1 MRKWKKLTLSF
12 MLSIVTAGG
21 GLAGQGILLPERVSA
36 AANAVPA
43 YEVKFLADPDLVLD
57 SSGSPRS
64 EVVDALDLDSTPQAI
79 RVEYF
84 DTNMLEL
91 NSKGWDVRLR
101 KKENKSDYEL
111 TYKKR
116 YPVVNGNIQAALTLA
131 NQEGFDA
138 SDDNYEAE
146 VDWGYGKQTLSFSNT
161 KKVSTKVAGAV
172 LPAEDDALELLLDKL
187 PGKLKNWSASN
198 WGKQKLA
205 ASRAHGPL
213 TFERYTGT
221 WNNQEITLEVWPVR
235 DEAGTGI
242 QNIVEISFKT
252 ADSTSVAGLRAG
264 LMSLLNAEGW
274 LIPADGLK
282 TQLILERY

>member
-101 KKENKSDYEL
+101 K
-111 TYKKR
+111 R
-116 YPVVNGNIQAALTLA
+116 
-131 NQEGFDA
+131 
-138 SDDNYEAE
+138 
-146 VDWGYGKQTLSFSNT
+146 KQ
-161 KKVSTKVAGAV
+161 
-172 LPAEDDALELLLDKL
+172 
-187 PGKLKNWSASN
+187 
-198 WGKQKLA
+198 
-205 ASRAHGPL
+205 
-213 TFERYTGT
+213 
-221 WNNQEITLEVWPVR
+221 I
-235 DEAGTGI
+235 
-242 QNIVEISFKT
+242 
-252 ADSTSVAGLRAG
+252 
-264 LMSLLNAEGW
+264 
-274 LIPADGLK
+274 
-282 TQLILERY
+282 

>member
-64 EVVDALDLDSTPQAI
+64 EVMDTLDLNSTPQAI

-84 DTNMLEL
+84 DTDTLEL
-91 NSKGWDVRLR
+91 NSKGWDVRIR

-161 KKVSTKVAGAV
+161 KKISTKAAGAV
-172 LPAEDDALELLLDKL
+172 LPAEKR
-187 PGKLKNWSASN
+187 P
-198 WGKQKLA
+198 
-205 ASRAHGPL
+205 
-213 TFERYTGT
+213 
-221 WNNQEITLEVWPVR
+221 
-235 DEAGTGI
+235 
-242 QNIVEISFKT
+242 
-252 ADSTSVAGLRAG
+252 
-264 LMSLLNAEGW
+264 
-274 LIPADGLK
+274 
-282 TQLILERY
+282 